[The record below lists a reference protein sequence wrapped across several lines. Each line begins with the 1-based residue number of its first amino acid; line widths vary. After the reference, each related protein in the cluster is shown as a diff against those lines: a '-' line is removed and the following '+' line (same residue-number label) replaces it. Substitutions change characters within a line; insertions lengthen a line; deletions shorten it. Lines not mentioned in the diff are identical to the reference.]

1 MSHPSGAEIDPV
13 PTYFAQDGAASWGDF
28 QATTWVETEQ
38 KHQTIR
44 QLLAKMAAVP
54 EKDLQAALEESKM
67 EMDDGAG
74 DGDDDEE
81 DKEDEEE
88 DNDGDLPGANLPA
101 PELALSDAVH
111 S

>member
-1 MSHPSGAEIDPV
+1 M
-13 PTYFAQDGAASWGDF
+13 
-28 QATTWVETEQ
+28 ETKQ

-44 QLLAKMAAVP
+44 QLLAKLAAVP

-67 EMDDGAG
+67 EMHDGAR

-81 DKEDEEE
+81 DEEEE
-88 DNDGDLPGANLPA
+88 DDGDLPGADPPA
-101 PELALSDAVH
+101 PKPVLSDAVC

>member
-1 MSHPSGAEIDPV
+1 M
-13 PTYFAQDGAASWGDF
+13 
-28 QATTWVETEQ
+28 
-38 KHQTIR
+38 
-44 QLLAKMAAVP
+44 LAKLVAVP
-54 EKDLQAALEESKM
+54 EKDLQAALEESKT

-111 S
+111 G